1 MQRKRKKQGYIHSD
15 VGTRKEDMQGGKA
28 IVVAAGLLLFV
39 QRVCFAFHLARV
51 IMFVRSTTFRPENT
65 SGD

>member
-1 MQRKRKKQGYIHSD
+1 
-15 VGTRKEDMQGGKA
+15 VGRRKEDMQEKKQLF
-28 IVVAAGLLLFV
+28 VAAGLLLFV
-39 QRVCFAFHLARV
+39 QWVCFAFHLARV